1 MSKKQVLSN
10 FITDYENNLSEEDIL
25 NELLIYCKINEG
37 LKAIENGKTVTNE
50 EMKKLIL
57 ACWFGLSLQKK
68 DVMNYIDTAKTGTED
83 NLKKYFLELI
93 NYIDVL
99 NFMPYL
105 GKKLNLL
112 SVDLHIR
119 QIIYK
124 SHKIIYL
131 VSTSNIYIL
140 SVLHAKMDKVTIVS
154 KIIASLS
161 NFS

>member
-1 MSKKQVLSN
+1 M
-10 FITDYENNLSEEDIL
+10 
-25 NELLIYCKINEG
+25 LIWTEP
-37 LKAIENGKTVTNE
+37 A
-50 EMKKLIL
+50 
-57 ACWFGLSLQKK
+57 KK
-68 DVMNYIDTAKTGTED
+68 DVMNYIDTAKAGTED